1 MCPRFQNGVQ
11 KTCDA
16 GDMIILKKKQTDIKR
31 AVSAFVFFL
40 FIATGAFSGYAF
52 SKAIDES
59 TDNRATM
66 NRATMNRE
74 AMNREAVNPPEARLK
89 TPLMLSI
96 LTTRRHDMD
105 NVARVDAS
113 AVSVKPDA
121 SADGIK
127 PDASADSVNPDAS
140 AGSVKPDAS
149 SDGIKPD
156 ASSDGMS
163 VDASSDVMTTDASS
177 DHMAV
182 DASSDSVKPDASGDS
197 VNPDAS
203 SDGIKPDAS
212 SDGMSVDASSDVMT
226 TDASSDHMAVD
237 ASSDSV
243 KPDASGDSVNP
254 DASFDGMGE
263 GDASD
268 DHFSWAEI
276 SSKTRFSTKAPI
288 AKIRSGPGVEYDEL
302 WTVEKYY
309 PVVVIDE
316 SETWYF
322 FRDFE
327 GDQGW
332 IYKTLLDHTPSV
344 ITRKNGCGVRSGP
357 GKTDEILF
365 TVEAAIPFKIL
376 DHKEKWIQVEHSDGD
391 RGWIHQHC
399 VW

>member
-203 SDGIKPDAS
+203 
-212 SDGMSVDASSDVMT
+212 
-226 TDASSDHMAVD
+226 
-237 ASSDSV
+237 
-243 KPDASGDSVNP
+243 
-254 DASFDGMGE
+254 FDGMGE